1 MKAILTIVTVLTF
14 GLSTYGNT
22 GEQVKNINLKF
33 ESHVEVTPTQMDI
46 ILDRGIIV
54 ASNSIEVQIANE
66 KNVAR
71 LYKFKNSRIKKA
83 LAFRTKKSKP
93 KIA

>member
-1 MKAILTIVTVLTF
+1 MKAILTLVSVLIF
-14 GLSTYGNT
+14 SFSSYANT
-22 GEQVKNINLKF
+22 GEQVKKINLKLK
-33 ESHVEVTPTQMDI
+33 SHVEVTPTQMDI

-54 ASNSIEVQIANE
+54 ASNSIEVQIAND

-83 LAFRTKKSKP
+83 LAFRTKSSRP
-93 KIA
+93 IIA

>member
-1 MKAILTIVTVLTF
+1 MKAILTLVSVLIL
-14 GLSTYGNT
+14 GLSSYANT
-22 GEQVKNINLKF
+22 GEQVKNINLKLKN
-33 ESHVEVTPTQMDI
+33 HVEVTPIQMDI

-54 ASNSIEVQIANE
+54 ASNSIEVQIVNE

-83 LAFRTKKSKP
+83 LAFRTKRSRP
-93 KIA
+93 IIA